1 MKHICLKLLS
11 TISFAIPVFALAPAQ
26 AAILN
31 WDVTY
36 FNDNGSRVGSGEFSS
51 NTDSTRVENL
61 FTPTAT
67 GGTIN
72 VNNFLTNF
80 FANIQ
85 GRELKTIRD
94 TSWLDSTAGLRQ
106 IENRRGLGRIIA
118 SGWDFRE
125 GGRPNPFGQLS
136 SFDSRL
142 VLQGNESEANRV
154 WAGNWTLDGSGDSIF
169 SDAKTTGRWQAVV
182 RNTATIAEPTMVFG
196 LMILGGACFLKKDRN
211 SSASFK

>member
-11 TISFAIPVFALAPAQ
+11 TFSFAIPVLALAPAQ

-36 FNDNGSRVGSGEFSS
+36 FNENGSRVGSGEFSS

-106 IENRRGLGRIIA
+106 IENRRGLGRLIA
-118 SGWDFRE
+118 SEWDFRE
-125 GGRPNPFGQLS
+125 GGRPNPFGQNS

-154 WAGNWTLDGSGDSIF
+154 WAGNWTLDGSSDSIF
-169 SDAKTTGRWQAVV
+169 SNAKTTGRWQAVV
-182 RNTATIAEPTMVFG
+182 RNPITTVPEPTAVFG
-196 LMILGGACFLKKDRN
+196 IAVFGAACLLRKATSTK
-211 SSASFK
+211 AY